1 MNEISYAVAFAAG
14 LLSFFSPCVLPLVPA
29 YLANLAGVT
38 AMEPDSRK
46 SYLPVLFHSI
56 AFVLGF
62 SIIFI
67 GLGASVGLIG
77 NAITAHSLLLR
88 YIGGSLIIAFGVF
101 LIAAYKLPWLNY
113 EKRFKT
119 TSVSNPG
126 YFRSLGIGAAFAF
139 GWTPCIGPILG
150 AILMLAVNSQTAGQ
164 GALLLTVYSLGMGIP
179 FVILGLVWGAIMPL
193 WKSINRYLGIISIV
207 SGALLI
213 AVGILMLTGNLAWL
227 GEPVTLF
234 SQVTKIASSTA
245 AIVLLWV
252 FAELTVLAL
261 AFGLH
266 EWYWRRHKGKIS
278 RTKN

>member
-1 MNEISYAVAFAAG
+1 MKEVSYIVAFGAG

-29 YLANLAGVT
+29 YLANLAGIT
-38 AMEPDSRK
+38 AIDPNSRR
-46 SYLPVLFHSI
+46 SYLPALFHSL

-67 GLGASVGLIG
+67 GLGASIGLLG
-77 NAITAHSLLLR
+77 TALTAYSLALR
-88 YIGGSLIIAFGVF
+88 YVGGGFIIVFGVF

-119 TSVSNPG
+119 ASTSNPS
-126 YFRSLGIGAAFAF
+126 YFRSLGIGAAFSL

-150 AILMLAVNSQTAGQ
+150 AILMLAVNSQTVGQ

-179 FVILGLVWGAIMPL
+179 FIIIGLAWGAIMPL

-213 AVGILMLTGNLAWL
+213 LVGILMITGNLAW
-227 GEPVTLF
+227 F
-234 SQVTKIASSTA
+234 SQFIP
-245 AIVLLWV
+245 
-252 FAELTVLAL
+252 FELNL
-261 AFGLH
+261 
-266 EWYWRRHKGKIS
+266 
-278 RTKN
+278 